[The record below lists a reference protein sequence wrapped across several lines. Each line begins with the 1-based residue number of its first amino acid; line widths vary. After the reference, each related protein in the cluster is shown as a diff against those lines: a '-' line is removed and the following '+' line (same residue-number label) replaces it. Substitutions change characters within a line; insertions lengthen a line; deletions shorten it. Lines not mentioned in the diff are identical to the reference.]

1 MSAGVFEGSFEQK
14 VDDKRRVSVP
24 SAFRSILGEEGFT
37 VFPSVAAMKVLECR
51 RAPEMDALRR
61 SIERLPENS
70 TPRADLT
77 FVTTGM
83 ARKLAPDKNGRV
95 LLPENLCQKADID
108 DECIFVGFDMYFKIY
123 SPTHFKAHE
132 TDAEKRA
139 LDNQKELAKALDS
152 LDSGSRASGA

>member
-1 MSAGVFEGSFEQK
+1 M
-14 VDDKRRVSVP
+14 P

-37 VFPSVAAMKVLECR
+37 VFPSLTAMKVLECR
-51 RAPEMDALRR
+51 RGPEMDALRR

-95 LLPENLCQKADID
+95 LLPDNLCQKADID
-108 DECIFVGFDMYFKIY
+108 DECVFVGFDTYFKIY

-139 LDNQKELAKALDS
+139 LDNREELAKVLVS
-152 LDSGSRASGA
+152 LDSGSRAGGA